1 MRPASIQL
9 TWDKSCIS
17 VWDVS
22 SKNECSG
29 VPGQKLE
36 NATKIGLKKPD
47 VGRFKSIFLRF
58 K

>member
-1 MRPASIQL
+1 M
-9 TWDKSCIS
+9 S

-36 NATKIGLKKPD
+36 NATKIGLINPTLDASSPFFSVLNNKCWA
-47 VGRFKSIFLRF
+47 VASIQ
-58 K
+58 

>member
-1 MRPASIQL
+1 M
-9 TWDKSCIS
+9 S

-29 VPGQKLE
+29 VPGEKLE
-36 NATKIGLKKPD
+36 NATKTGLEKSD
-47 VGRFKSIFLRF
+47 VGRFKSIFLRL